1 QREGIVMETTALT
14 KPYTETRKQHRESE
28 LLDEITSTKPHTDH
42 THYHSEQELKEGGLQ
57 HIRAAIQVLDAK
69 ATPEEVEDYKEF
81 VLHLADNVAN
91 AHREGGVAESP
102 AEKAAIE
109 EIAAAMG
116 AAAS

>member
-1 QREGIVMETTALT
+1 MAKSYSEA
-14 KPYTETRKQHRESE
+14 RKQHGESE
-28 LLDEITSTKPHTDH
+28 LLDEIASTKPLTDH
-42 THYHSEQELKEGGLQ
+42 TRYHSEQELKEGGLQ

-69 ATPEEVEDYKEF
+69 ATTEEVEDYKQF
-81 VLHLADNVAN
+81 VLHLADNVAS

-102 AEKAAIE
+102 AEKAAID